1 MSRTVGAR
9 IPLDLYERIM
19 RVSEERGISASDLI
33 KEAATLYL
41 RLLEMAE
48 ERGTTVEKLVNAI
61 EKPSESVD
69 YLRGRLDTLERFLMV
84 LLSSK
89 VSLAEAR
96 ELALLL
102 TPELSIRV
110 GIEIRSPMHSV
121 DPRDMLRSLDSA
133 LLDRYTFSPSHSEIT
148 FTAPYDRY
156 NVHRPHAQKRDPGVG
171 SD

>member
-61 EKPSESVD
+61 EK
-69 YLRGRLDTLERFLMV
+69 
-84 LLSSK
+84 
-89 VSLAEAR
+89 
-96 ELALLL
+96 
-102 TPELSIRV
+102 
-110 GIEIRSPMHSV
+110 
-121 DPRDMLRSLDSA
+121 
-133 LLDRYTFSPSHSEIT
+133 
-148 FTAPYDRY
+148 
-156 NVHRPHAQKRDPGVG
+156 
-171 SD
+171 

>member
-1 MSRTVGAR
+1 GAR

-96 ELALLL
+96 ELAKTLAREEAPREVIIAAPPREVIIAAPPREEEMIASDEVLEEIL
-102 TPELSIRV
+102 DNPWVSI
-110 GIEIRSPMHSV
+110 
-121 DPRDMLRSLDSA
+121 LREKG
-133 LLDRYTFSPSHSEIT
+133 RE
-148 FTAPYDRY
+148 R
-156 NVHRPHAQKRDPGVG
+156 
-171 SD
+171 